1 MNKHAEE
8 LVWVR
13 SFAFLL
19 IIIAPIGLR
28 CAIRGWRKKKR
39 RESGQ

>member
-1 MNKHAEE
+1 VNKHTEE

-19 IIIAPIGLR
+19 IDIAPIGLR
-28 CAIRGWRKKKR
+28 GAIHSWKKQ
-39 RESGQ
+39 EA